1 MRIGK
6 RTLLC
11 LWLLLGAVATN
22 AQQLAGLEYFFDH
35 DPGHGQ
41 AAKIQTVTAGDN
53 ALSIPT
59 EGLTPGS
66 HRLCLRAQ
74 DENGVWST
82 TETHSF
88 YLISTTQANLRR
100 VEYFFDTDPGHGE
113 GRTLV
118 EIREG
123 EQQLALNTDGLKPGA
138 HILFLRTQTDDNRWS
153 STEAHPFYVSKT
165 LGTRPT
171 MVEYFFDTDPGYGQG
186 RHLAATEGE
195 QQLSLSLDE
204 LGYGA
209 HILFV
214 RTSDDQGSWSSVEAH
229 PFFICDREG
238 FIAMEYYFD
247 TDPGHGLGTPVTLP
261 LYFRDSDPLVI
272 SASTEGLLPG
282 NHTINLR
289 GMDKEGKWSEVTTR
303 TFRIN
308 GAALEMAKA
317 VEYDYNGR
325 YATLTSETEDATI
338 HYTLDG
344 TTPTTSSPVY
354 TGPTDVGG
362 LATLRAIAT
371 KEGFDPSEP
380 TQLAVPCYYDGDVA
394 QVGTAGTL
402 AQAFGWCD
410 AQEIERLTVKGNL
423 DDTDYATL
431 RTLQALRHVDLK
443 DVATAN
449 QSIPDNA
456 LAATHLVTAELPA
469 ALTSAG
475 ATLFAGCDELAAIGW
490 NADIA
495 VPSVTLQGIDNPN
508 LLLYVGQAEQ
518 ARQTG
523 IRNIVANGRAE
534 DVKLSDGTGNT
545 NFFALRP
552 FVADRISYAHI
563 YGLETGYD
571 DLYGWETLAL
581 PFTVQTIT
589 HETRGRLTPFAQA
602 TGHRDERP
610 FWLCQLT
617 AGGWQE
623 APAVEA
629 NVPYIVAM
637 PNNEVYSDQYQLAGQ
652 VTFAATS
659 ADVPATTAQ
668 EAQSGNTHFVPTM
681 LSIGAS
687 DLVYALNRERYEDY
701 REGSVFV
708 RNLRQVRPFE
718 AYCTNA
724 TGGPHLIPIKS
735 DMLTGIS
742 EIMRN
747 GENEK
752 MRNEKTSAVYDLSG
766 RRISVSAAT
775 SVRSVLPKGIYIVNG
790 KKVMIK

>member
-22 AQQLAGLEYFFDH
+22 AQQLVGLEYFFDH

-41 AAKIQTVTAGDN
+41 ATKIQPVTEGDN

-59 EGLTPGS
+59 YSLTPGS

-88 YLISTTQANLRR
+88 YLISTTSANFRR
-100 VEYFFDTDPGHGE
+100 LEYFFDTDPGYGE

-123 EQQLALNTDGLKPGA
+123 EQQLALSTDGLQPGA

-153 STEAHPFYVSKT
+153 STEVHPFYVSKSLAT
-165 LGTRPT
+165 SPT
-171 MVEYFFDTDPGYGQG
+171 QVEYFFDTDPGFGQG

-195 QQLSLSLDE
+195 QRLSLSLDD

-214 RTSDDQGSWSSVEAH
+214 RVSDDKGGWSSVEAH

-238 FIAMEYYFD
+238 FVAMEYYFD

-272 SASTEGLLPG
+272 SAPTEGLLPG
-282 NHTINLR
+282 DHTINLR
-289 GMDKEGKWSEVTTR
+289 GMDKEGNWLEVTTR

-308 GAALEMAKA
+308 GPELELAKEVQYA
-317 VEYDYNGR
+317 YNGR
-325 YATLTSETEDATI
+325 FATMSSETEGATI
-338 HYTLDG
+338 RYTLDG
-344 TTPTTSSPVY
+344 STPTASSPVY
-354 TGPTDVGG
+354 EGPTDVGG
-362 LATLRAIAT
+362 LATIRAIAL
-371 KEGFDPSEP
+371 KEGFNPSEP
-380 TQLAVPCYYDGDVA
+380 TQLAVPCYYDGTLA
-394 QVGTAGTL
+394 QVRTAGTL
-402 AQAFGWCD
+402 VDAFGWCD

-423 DDTDYATL
+423 DDTDFATL
-431 RTLQALRHVDLK
+431 RTLAALRHVDLK
-443 DVATAN
+443 EVVTAN
-449 QSIPDNA
+449 QSLPDNA
-456 LAATHLVTAELPA
+456 LIATGLVTAELPA
-469 ALTSAG
+469 NLTSAG
-475 ATLFAGCDELAAIGW
+475 ATLFAGCERLAAIGW
-490 NADIA
+490 NADIN

-508 LLLYVGQAEQ
+508 LLLYVGQAAQ
-518 ARQTG
+518 AQQTG
-523 IRNIVANGRAE
+523 IRNIVANGQAE
-534 DVKLSDGTGNT
+534 NITLSDAEGNA

-552 FVADRISYAHI
+552 FVAERISYAHI
-563 YGLETGYD
+563 YGLETGYNS
-571 DLYGWETLAL
+571 LYGWETLAL
-581 PFTVQTIT
+581 PFDVQTIT

-602 TGHRDERP
+602 TGSRDERP

-623 APAVEA
+623 APSVAA

-637 PNNEVYSDQYQLAGQ
+637 PNNEAYSDQYQLAGQ
-652 VTFAATS
+652 VTYAATN
-659 ADVPATTAQ
+659 ANIPATVAN
-668 EAQSGNTHFVPTM
+668 EAQSGTTRFLPTT
-681 LSIGAS
+681 LSVAAS
-687 DLVYALNRERYEDY
+687 DQVYVLNRDRYEEY

-708 RNLRQVRPFE
+708 RNLREVRPFE
-718 AYCTNA
+718 AYCISTTA
-724 TGGPHLIPIKS
+724 APHLIPIKS
-735 DMLTGIS
+735 DMLTGIGS
-742 EIMRN
+742 LDN
-747 GENEK
+747 GQWRMGNAQGDG
-752 MRNEKTSAVYDLSG
+752 AVYDLSG
-766 RRISVSAAT
+766 RRVPVSSVSSA
-775 SVRSVLPKGIYIVNG
+775 RSVLPKGLYIVNG
-790 KKVMIK
+790 RKVLIK